1 MLSISEHETI
11 DEAGEELLRYILDPA
26 NWVSLDQLV
35 RGLDPRPGENPAYQ
49 RRVGK
54 LRICASVDITPEL
67 KTFLRVGFR
76 APGLSP
82 MKAADHLEAFLKRR
96 LPFIPNA
103 EWQVEIDARRWIHFL
118 RRYTGDT
125 LKA

>member
-1 MLSISEHETI
+1 MLSIDEHATV
-11 DEAGEELLRYILDPA
+11 DEAGDELLVYILDPR
-26 NWVSLDQLV
+26 NWVVLTGEGV
-35 RGLDPRPGENPAYQ
+35 PPKPAPGESPAYQ

-67 KTFLRVGFR
+67 TTFLRIGFR

-82 MKAADHLEAFLKRR
+82 MQAADHLEAFLKRK
-96 LPFIPNA
+96 LPFVPNA
-103 EWQVEIDARRWIHFL
+103 EWQVEIDGRRWIHFL

-125 LKA
+125 LTA